1 MASLYIYKNKELKSF
16 VQEPWLIDELLYD
29 YKIQLFKSEFKDID
43 SYVKK
48 STELFNFVDYDIF
61 TIRIP
66 IVEAD
71 PHQHKTPEGRMILKG
86 TGRFYFEFSD
96 ILIELHVS
104 SGDFVFIPANINHYF
119 KCLEAMVVM
128 RFFSSLDAEK
138 FTE

>member
-16 VQEPWLIDELLYD
+16 VQQPWLIDELLYD
-29 YKIQLFKSEFKDID
+29 YKIQTFTTEFKDID
-43 SYVKK
+43 NYVKEA
-48 STELFNFVDYDIF
+48 TETFNFVDYDIF

-66 IVEAD
+66 IVEVD

-86 TGRFYFEFSD
+86 NGRFYFEFSD
-96 ILIELHVS
+96 TLIELHVFP
-104 SGDFVFIPANINHYF
+104 GDFVFIPAEIKHYF